1 MPSLPDLVSST
12 PRPSIKLFFVL
23 RNCEK
28 SFYMG
33 TWGISIDDINY
44 GSLISTSL
52 HLTENFQVFHPT
64 THLNC

>member
-12 PRPSIKLFFVL
+12 PRPSIKLFIL

-52 HLTENFQVFHPT
+52 HLTEYFQVLRPT